1 MMEVMGNE
9 IEFKAYEQHQGSL
22 LPGFVGD
29 SLDPAD
35 PVFFIDDVIEAM
47 DLTAFEERYAAEG
60 EHAYPPR
67 LLLKLWLFGAI
78 AGVYSGRELARR
90 LYWDLRFRY
99 LAGDLRPDFR
109 TINRFRERHREDFAG
124 VLRESIGI
132 AQASGLAR
140 LGRVAID
147 GTKIRANTSRHKAM
161 SHGRM
166 EEAEA
171 QLEDEIGQIL
181 AQMDELNA
189 EEDDREGDGDG
200 GGGLPEELRW
210 RESRRERIRAARAQL
225 EAEKGRKLESRHQKS
240 FADPE
245 ANMMKT
251 GEGSLTYCYNAQAAT
266 SEDGIVVATELV
278 NTPNDAPE
286 LLPMLDAVRANT
298 GQRPEVALADAG
310 YLSEANLQACRRRRQ
325 RCLVAVGRETKKPSK
340 WPKGKWT
347 RRMHRTLRLPWA
359 RELYGHRKTQG
370 ERPFAEIKAT
380 MGFRRF
386 ALRGVSKVSG
396 EWNLVCA
403 AFNLK
408 RITMIQKAAV

>member
-1 MMEVMGNE
+1 MQLG
-9 IEFKAYEQHQGSL
+9 KSGS
-22 LPGFVGD
+22 
-29 SLDPAD
+29 
-35 PVFFIDDVIEAM
+35 
-47 DLTAFEERYAAEG
+47 
-60 EHAYPPR
+60 
-67 LLLKLWLFGAI
+67 
-78 AGVYSGRELARR
+78 
-90 LYWDLRFRY
+90 
-99 LAGDLRPDFR
+99 
-109 TINRFRERHREDFAG
+109 
-124 VLRESIGI
+124 
-132 AQASGLAR
+132 
-140 LGRVAID
+140 
-147 GTKIRANTSRHKAM
+147 
-161 SHGRM
+161 
-166 EEAEA
+166 
-171 QLEDEIGQIL
+171 
-181 AQMDELNA
+181 
-189 EEDDREGDGDG
+189 DG
-200 GGGLPEELRW
+200 GGGLPEELRL

-359 RELYGHRKTQG
+359 RELYGPTAKLTGLRLKVLPAQRFVHG
-370 ERPFAEIKAT
+370 ACNLGGHPASVLYFAEIGLGSVAAT
-380 MGFRRF
+380 DPQSGRTHFVRFTEMGTMP
-386 ALRGVSKVSG
+386 AG
-396 EWNLVCA
+396 EVGSASMPLPPGAREVN
-403 AFNLK
+403 
-408 RITMIQKAAV
+408 